1 MLIAVLFFAYV
12 GLEPLDNLLSEYAG
26 PNSEWAKSYKLKLI
40 RFQHLRKDFI
50 KTKATELANK
60 LIIDPIIEEM
70 KQNNVS
76 RKIYE
81 QVIVEDVILDET
93 TGTILIKIHCEYFS
107 EDGFDVAVAREYGTE
122 DHMIRPKGKENG
134 GADSLSWIQ
143 NGMRRFSKGH
153 MVSGLPRLNI
163 IERKIEEREYEL
175 QQTLYTEYRRWKN
188 MFGFGSIGRSVNSL
202 YPLESIYS

>member
-1 MLIAVLFFAYV
+1 MIPSVQ
-12 GLEPLDNLLSEYAG
+12 
-26 PNSEWAKSYKLKLI
+26 WAKSNKLKVI
-40 RFQHLRKDFI
+40 RFQHLYKDFI

-81 QVIVEDVILDET
+81 QVIVEDVILNE
-93 TGTILIKIHCEYFS
+93 GTILIKIHCEFFS
-107 EDGFDVAVAREYGTE
+107 EEGFDVAVAREYGTE

-143 NGMRRFSKGH
+143 GGMRRFSKGH

-163 IERKIEEREYEL
+163 IERRVEEGEYEL
-175 QQTLYTEYRRWKN
+175 QQAMNEEYRKWKK
-188 MFGFGSIGRSVNSL
+188 SIFA
-202 YPLESIYS
+202 

>member
-1 MLIAVLFFAYV
+1 MIPSVKWA
-12 GLEPLDNLLSEYAG
+12 
-26 PNSEWAKSYKLKLI
+26 NSNKLKLI
-40 RFQHLRKDFI
+40 RFQHLYKDFI

-81 QVIVEDVILDET
+81 QVIVEDVILNE
-93 TGTILIKIHCEYFS
+93 GIILIKIHCEYFS
-107 EDGFDVAVAREYGTE
+107 EEGFDVAVAREYGTE

-143 NGMRRFSKGH
+143 GGMRRFSKGH

-163 IERKIEEREYEL
+163 IERRVEEGEYEL
-175 QQTLYTEYRRWKN
+175 QQAMNEEYRKWK
-188 MFGFGSIGRSVNSL
+188 
-202 YPLESIYS
+202 ESIFA

>member
-1 MLIAVLFFAYV
+1 LIPSV
-12 GLEPLDNLLSEYAG
+12 G
-26 PNSEWAKSYKLKLI
+26 WAKSNKLKTI
-40 RFQHLRKDFI
+40 RFQHLYKDFM

-60 LIIDPIIEEM
+60 LIVDPIVEEM
-70 KQNNVS
+70 RANDVS

-107 EDGFDVAVAREYGTE
+107 EEGFDVAVAREYGTE

-143 NGMRRFSKGH
+143 GGMRRFSKGH

-163 IERKIEEREYEL
+163 IERRVEEGEYEL
-175 QQTLYTEYRRWKN
+175 QQAMNEEYRKWK
-188 MFGFGSIGRSVNSL
+188 
-202 YPLESIYS
+202 ESIFN

>member
-1 MLIAVLFFAYV
+1 MIPSV
-12 GLEPLDNLLSEYAG
+12 
-26 PNSEWAKSYKLKLI
+26 EWAKSNKLKII
-40 RFQHLRKDFI
+40 RFQHLYKDFI

-81 QVIVEDVILDET
+81 QVIVEDVILNE
-93 TGTILIKIHCEYFS
+93 GMILIKIHCEYFS
-107 EDGFDVAVAREYGTE
+107 DDGFDVAVAREYGTE

-134 GADSLSWIQ
+134 GANSLSWIQ
-143 NGMRRFSKGH
+143 GGMRRFSKGH

-163 IERKIEEREYEL
+163 IERRVEEGEYEL
-175 QQTLYTEYRRWKN
+175 QRALYEEYRKWKSS
-188 MFGFGSIGRSVNSL
+188 FGFISIGSKTSAL

>member
-1 MLIAVLFFAYV
+1 MIPSV
-12 GLEPLDNLLSEYAG
+12 
-26 PNSEWAKSYKLKLI
+26 EWAKSNKLKVI
-40 RFQHLRKDFI
+40 RFQHLYKDFI

-81 QVIVEDVILDET
+81 QVIVEDVMLNE
-93 TGTILIKIHCEYFS
+93 GTILIKIHCEFFS
-107 EDGFDVAVAREYGTE
+107 EEGFDVAVAREYGTE

-143 NGMRRFSKGH
+143 GGMRRFSKGH

-163 IERKIEEREYEL
+163 IERRVEEGEYEL
-175 QQTLYTEYRRWKN
+175 QQAMNEEYRKWKK
-188 MFGFGSIGRSVNSL
+188 SIFA
-202 YPLESIYS
+202 

>member
-1 MLIAVLFFAYV
+1 MIPSVQ
-12 GLEPLDNLLSEYAG
+12 
-26 PNSEWAKSYKLKLI
+26 WAKSNKLKVI
-40 RFQHLRKDFI
+40 RFQHLYKDFI

-81 QVIVEDVILDET
+81 QVIVEDVILNE
-93 TGTILIKIHCEYFS
+93 GMILIKIQCEYFS
-107 EDGFDVAVAREYGTE
+107 EEGFDVAVAREYGTE

-143 NGMRRFSKGH
+143 GGMRRFSKGH

-163 IERKIEEREYEL
+163 IERRVEEGEYEL
-175 QQTLYTEYRRWKN
+175 QQAMNEEYRKWK
-188 MFGFGSIGRSVNSL
+188 
-202 YPLESIYS
+202 ESIFN

>member
-1 MLIAVLFFAYV
+1 MIPSV
-12 GLEPLDNLLSEYAG
+12 
-26 PNSEWAKSYKLKLI
+26 EWAKSNKLKVI
-40 RFQHLRKDFI
+40 RFQHLYKDFI

-81 QVIVEDVILDET
+81 QVIVEDVMLNE
-93 TGTILIKIHCEYFS
+93 GVILIKIHCEYFS
-107 EDGFDVAVAREYGTE
+107 EEGFDVAVAREYGTE

-143 NGMRRFSKGH
+143 GGMRRFSKGH

-163 IERKIEEREYEL
+163 IERRVEEGEYEL
-175 QQTLYTEYRRWKN
+175 QQAMNEEYRKWKK
-188 MFGFGSIGRSVNSL
+188 SIFA
-202 YPLESIYS
+202 

>member
-1 MLIAVLFFAYV
+1 MIPSVQ
-12 GLEPLDNLLSEYAG
+12 
-26 PNSEWAKSYKLKLI
+26 WAKSNKLKVI
-40 RFQHLRKDFI
+40 RFQHLYKDFI

-81 QVIVEDVILDET
+81 QVIVEDVILNE
-93 TGTILIKIHCEYFS
+93 GMILIKIQCEYFS
-107 EDGFDVAVAREYGTE
+107 EEGFDVAVAREYGTE

-143 NGMRRFSKGH
+143 GGMRRFSKGH

-163 IERKIEEREYEL
+163 IERRVEEGEYEL
-175 QQTLYTEYRRWKN
+175 QQAMNEEYRKWKK
-188 MFGFGSIGRSVNSL
+188 SIFA
-202 YPLESIYS
+202 

>member
-1 MLIAVLFFAYV
+1 MIPSVQ
-12 GLEPLDNLLSEYAG
+12 
-26 PNSEWAKSYKLKLI
+26 WAKSNKLKVI
-40 RFQHLRKDFI
+40 RFQHLYKDFI

-81 QVIVEDVILDET
+81 QVIVEDVMLNE
-93 TGTILIKIHCEYFS
+93 GVILIKIHCEYFS
-107 EDGFDVAVAREYGTE
+107 EEGFDVAVAREYGTE

-143 NGMRRFSKGH
+143 GGMRRFSKGH

-163 IERKIEEREYEL
+163 IERRVEEGEYEL
-175 QQTLYTEYRRWKN
+175 QQAMNEEYRKWKK
-188 MFGFGSIGRSVNSL
+188 SIFA
-202 YPLESIYS
+202 